1 MQHVRSAAQLLVRL
15 AGLADYRT
23 SRPGPLVGSRT
34 VRLWTLTPAGHAL
47 LARQGLSP
55 PDEARDLL
63 PYGRPARWP
72 EVARR
77 RSLPVLVVA
86 YRLLTYVVQRVDRPV
101 RVAAWEHPWIRTLG
115 QTETSRV
122 RHVRLPAAAALIP
135 TKASSEQSQGL
146 LLLPDLGTLP
156 VASYRPVLRRLI
168 ELAQMADA
176 HQPNEPLLIVGVAGT
191 AGSAARVATWHALLQ
206 QVAQQAGE
214 SPLHARVVA
223 CLEDVVAGAN
233 KHHRFGD
240 QAEQTLGLVARHP
253 LLERRQL
260 AILLGTSRPRTGQII
275 RQLATCGWVRLIR
288 SGEVPPDALGRHPGR
303 LRQLSL
309 VELTRAGRREAA
321 RRLLAPAGVAAGHH
335 GLLGSESSTRRFAR
349 HLAHTLGVNE
359 AFVDFVLAARRL
371 TTRGSDEAL
380 EEWRNAAACARGRF
394 RPDGYGCYR
403 RAGSRFGFFLE
414 FDRGTEKPRE
424 YAAKLATY
432 YRYRDSGTA
441 ARDFKGFPT
450 LLVVTTSAAAE
461 ARFANQAY
469 LAQQRH
475 GGAPLLIFL
484 TTTTRIQACPE
495 GVLGPIW
502 RSSADPWVDEP
513 VRICWLARPGDLPWP
528 RAERRVRVADR
539 RGTRPSLDTERV
551 SGQTDVVDERPS
563 RARPLIALSPLTCR

>member
-1 MQHVRSAAQLLVRL
+1 
-15 AGLADYRT
+15 
-23 SRPGPLVGSRT
+23 
-34 VRLWTLTPAGHAL
+34 
-47 LARQGLSP
+47 
-55 PDEARDLL
+55 
-63 PYGRPARWP
+63 
-72 EVARR
+72 VARR

-135 TKASSEQSQGL
+135 TNASSEQSQGL

-168 ELAQMADA
+168 ELAQTAA
-176 HQPNEPLLIVGVAGT
+176 VKQPEPLLIVGVA
-191 AGSAARVATWHALLQ
+191 AGSRSPARVTIWRALLQ
-206 QVAQQAGE
+206 QVARQAGE
-214 SPLHARVVA
+214 RPLHARVVA
-223 CLEDVVAGAN
+223 CPEAFVAGAHKN
-233 KHHRFGD
+233 RRSAD
-240 QAEQTLGLVARHP
+240 QAEHALGLVSRHP
-253 LLERRQL
+253 LLEH
-260 AILLGTSRPRTGQII
+260 G
-275 RQLATCGWVRLIR
+275 QLATLLDISRSSAGQLVNQLASNGWVRAFR
-288 SGEVPPDALGRHPGR
+288 SGDVTADAVGRRPGR
-303 LRQLSL
+303 PRQLSL
-309 VELTRAGRREAA
+309 VELTAAGRREAA
-321 RRLLAPAGVAAGHH
+321 QRLLLPATVAARHH
-335 GLLGSESSTRRFAR
+335 GLLGSDSNTRRFAR
-349 HLAHTLGVNE
+349 HLAHTLGANE
-359 AFVDFVLAARRL
+359 VFVAFVLAARRM
-371 TTRGSDEAL
+371 TARGGDEAL
-380 EEWRNAAACARGRF
+380 EEWRSAAACARGRF

-403 RAGSRFGFFLE
+403 RGGSRFGFFLE

-502 RSSADPWVDEP
+502 RSSAEPWVDEP
-513 VRICWLARPGDLPWP
+513 VRICWLARPGDLPWL
-528 RAERRVRVADR
+528 RAERGVRVADR

-551 SGQTDVVDERPS
+551 SGQTDVVDKRPS